1 MDALEALRKADFS
14 KGAAAHKDALREAL
28 FGKARRRG
36 EVRELTPDDLED
48 VTAASRAWYERE
60 KDFPHN

>member
-14 KGAAAHKDALREAL
+14 KGTAAHKDALRETL

-36 EVRELTPDDLED
+36 TVRQLTLDDLED
-48 VTAASRAWYERE
+48 VTAASKAWYERE
-60 KDFPHN
+60 KNPP